1 MELLQELYSKNVKE
15 YRMKASID
23 ALALGKK
30 EREESKNSLFYKS
43 MREYM
48 VRKRF

>member
-1 MELLQELYSKNVKE
+1 MELLQELYSKNMKE
-15 YRMKASID
+15 YRNRVSTG
-23 ALALGKK
+23 ALLLDRK
-30 EREESKNSLFYKS
+30 EKEESKNSLFYKS